1 MNAEEI
7 SLKKYKELNM
17 QMLYLWKIQI
27 GSGLGTAY
35 AAVASLLGGRKQ
47 FLTPVFMPYAV
58 PSHADPYKQQGIAE
72 MVV

>member
-35 AAVASLLGGRKQ
+35 AAVASLLGGRKTI
-47 FLTPVFMPYAV
+47 LN
-58 PSHADPYKQQGIAE
+58 SSIHALCSSFSC
-72 MVV
+72 